1 MDPVSSGNPVH
12 DIAPRA
18 AVTLRPL
25 VTYLIVFD
33 LTFGFLAGWVLLLIC
48 LLLGAPAPVVVVVAA
63 LVGAAVAVTSWLRTS
78 IQFTADDLAFTM
90 LLWPRR
96 IPWAD
101 VRRVTLQDNYDS
113 DADPEEVTHRRV
125 LIRYR
130 RDPGSPVPPA
140 PSVFGEFRI
149 WERTHFRLMSLPL
162 FFRVPEDQFTPGA
175 GPRRPRTWIGRR
187 ADRQGEI
194 IREEFAA
201 RGYPLPD

>member
-1 MDPVSSGNPVH
+1 VDPVSSGNPVH

-48 LLLGAPAPVVVVVAA
+48 LLLGAPAAVVVAAA

-113 DADPEEVTHRRV
+113 DADPEAVTHRRV

-140 PSVFGEFRI
+140 PSVFGEFRS

-162 FFRVPEDQFTPGA
+162 FFRVPEDQFTSGA
-175 GPRRPRTWIGRR
+175 PRRPLTWIGRR
-187 ADRQGEI
+187 SDRQREI

-201 RGYPLPD
+201 RGYPLPE

>member
-1 MDPVSSGNPVH
+1 
-12 DIAPRA
+12 
-18 AVTLRPL
+18 VTLRPI

-48 LLLGAPAPVVVVVAA
+48 LLLGAPAAVVVVAA

-101 VRRVTLQDNYDS
+101 VRRVTWQDNYDS
-113 DADPEEVTHRRV
+113 DADPEAVTHRRV

-130 RDPGSPVPPA
+130 RDPGSPVPPVRPPA
-140 PSVFGEFRI
+140 RDHPRGVRGA
-149 WERTHFRLMSLPL
+149 RLP
-162 FFRVPEDQFTPGA
+162 
-175 GPRRPRTWIGRR
+175 
-187 ADRQGEI
+187 
-194 IREEFAA
+194 AA
-201 RGYPLPD
+201 RTGNLTEDRSLAA

>member
-1 MDPVSSGNPVH
+1 MVGV
-12 DIAPRA
+12 A
-18 AVTLRPL
+18 TL
-25 VTYLIVFD
+25 
-33 LTFGFLAGWVLLLIC
+33 A
-48 LLLGAPAPVVVVVAA
+48 
-63 LVGAAVAVTSWLRTS
+63 GAAVAVTSWLRTS

-130 RDPGSPVPPA
+130 RDPGSLVPPV

-162 FFRVPEDQFTPGA
+162 FFRVPGDQFTSDG
-175 GPRRPRTWIGRR
+175 GPRRPLTWIGRR
-187 ADRQGEI
+187 SDRQREI

-201 RGYPLPD
+201 RGYLLRE

>member
-1 MDPVSSGNPVH
+1 VDPVSSGNPGH

-48 LLLGAPAPVVVVVAA
+48 LLLGALAPVVVVAAA

-78 IQFTADDLAFTM
+78 IQFTAGDLAFTM

-96 IPWAD
+96 LPWAD

-130 RDPGSPVPPA
+130 RDPGSPVP
-140 PSVFGEFRI
+140 SVFGEFRI
-149 WERTHFRLMSLPL
+149 WERAHFRLMSLPL
-162 FFRVPEDQFTPGA
+162 FFRVPEDQFTSDG
-175 GPRRPRTWIGRR
+175 GPRRPLTWIGRR
-187 ADRQGEI
+187 SDRQREI

-201 RGYPLPD
+201 RGYPLPE

>member
-1 MDPVSSGNPVH
+1 VDPVLSGHPVQ

-25 VTYLIVFD
+25 VTYLIIFD

-63 LVGAAVAVTSWLRTS
+63 VAGAAVAVTSWLRTS

-96 IPWAD
+96 ILWAD
-101 VRRVTLQDNYDS
+101 VRRVTLQDNYDT

-130 RDPGSPVPPA
+130 RDPGSPVPPV

-162 FFRVPEDQFTPGA
+162 FFRVPEDQFAAGGGPPAADLDRPPVRPPARDHPRGVRGA
-175 GPRRPRTWIGRR
+175 RLP
-187 ADRQGEI
+187 
-194 IREEFAA
+194 AA
-201 RGYPLPD
+201 

>member
-1 MDPVSSGNPVH
+1 M
-12 DIAPRA
+12 
-18 AVTLRPL
+18 TLRPL

-48 LLLGAPAPVVVVVAA
+48 LLLGAPAPVVVMAAA

-101 VRRVTLQDNYDS
+101 VRRVTLQDNYDP

-130 RDPGSPVPPA
+130 RDPGSPVP
-140 PSVFGEFRI
+140 
-149 WERTHFRLMSLPL
+149 
-162 FFRVPEDQFTPGA
+162 
-175 GPRRPRTWIGRR
+175 RRP
-187 ADRQGEI
+187 ASSANS
-194 IREEFAA
+194 AA
-201 RGYPLPD
+201 GSELTSA